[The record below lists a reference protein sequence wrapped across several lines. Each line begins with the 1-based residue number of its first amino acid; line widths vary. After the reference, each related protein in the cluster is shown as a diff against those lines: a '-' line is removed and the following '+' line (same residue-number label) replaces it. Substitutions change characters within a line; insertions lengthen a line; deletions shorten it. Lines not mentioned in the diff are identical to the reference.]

1 MKYSETID
9 AGIQKTERNL
19 NAEQADIEAREVR
32 ILSNASEREVA
43 MGGMNKVKKYVAI
56 GTIAAFGGFFAAK
69 ALSKEDPNPYGNSA
83 RLDIYNYCR
92 TNNIQYWCFDRGNHT
107 RHYDHPIHCFG
118 DA

>member
-69 ALSKEDPNPYGNSA
+69 ALSKEDPNPYGNSGIPERVTHA
-83 RLDIYNYCR
+83 AE
-92 TNNIQYWCFDRGNHT
+92 
-107 RHYDHPIHCFG
+107 DHQLTEALQTAQSNGENPEKVIT
-118 DA
+118 APQ